1 MALSFVDALQ
11 ILSMCLKS
19 CMGWIYAGNEH
30 WYLVLLCHIKK
41 WFFLSISSW
50 INSSILLLLLP
61 WRSEVNG
68 ALEWIPTAHP
78 NNRIA
83 KKGVNH
89 DNSPL
94 GGIGT
99 HFIDFHRRYSPLF
112 QLRTRDISHISE
124 QYFKGLI
131 QAKKKN
137 MERMAEAV
145 PNSDDQVLQ
154 HFLTNSGWDD
164 QL

>member
-1 MALSFVDALQ
+1 
-11 ILSMCLKS
+11 
-19 CMGWIYAGNEH
+19 
-30 WYLVLLCHIKK
+30 
-41 WFFLSISSW
+41 
-50 INSSILLLLLP
+50 
-61 WRSEVNG
+61 
-68 ALEWIPTAHP
+68 LEWIPTAHP

-94 GGIGT
+94 GGIGA
-99 HFIDFHRRYSPLF
+99 HFVDFHRRYSPLF

-154 HFLTNSGWDD
+154 HFLTNSSWDD
-164 QL
+164 QLVIDQLAQDANQLIGGKKDSCLIIDESGIPKKGIKSVGVGRQWCGQLGKVDNCQVGVYSVAKLAFTRC